1 MKVEA
6 RGALDEH
13 ALDAFA
19 PFGTS
24 PGLEFDLHSVRFIQ
38 PCGVVALAC
47 LAENHAA
54 EGDEISLRLPMSG
67 NATEYL
73 TRMNVGRV
81 LKERCGIRDAL
92 PTVQRADLLGALLEV
107 QRFETEDG
115 ADELADVLEQRL
127 SYPLLRSEAQPVVDV
142 VWELAANAVRHSG
155 TGVGY
160 FAAQVY
166 EPGRRTA
173 RVDFGVGDWGKGIR
187 ESLAETQQARQT
199 DVLAI
204 EEAVK
209 MGVSRYVTDPTRGK
223 GLPLTVFDKAV
234 ARGGQITIRS
244 RAGAVS
250 FFPQGRFRRR
260 IAPRPG
266 VLVSGSIPCW

>member
-1 MKVEA
+1 
-6 RGALDEH
+6 
-13 ALDAFA
+13 
-19 PFGTS
+19 
-24 PGLEFDLHSVRFIQ
+24 LEFDLHSVRFIQ

-47 LAENHAA
+47 LAEYHAA
-54 EGDEISLRLPMSG
+54 KGDEISLRLPMSG

-92 PTVQRADLLGALLEV
+92 PTIRRADPLGGLLEV

-115 ADELADVLEQRL
+115 ADELVDILEQRL
-127 SYPLLRSEAQPVVDV
+127 SYPLLRSEAQPVVDA
-142 VWELAANAVRHSG
+142 VWELVTNAVKHSG

-187 ESLAETQQARQT
+187 ESLAETQRARQT

-209 MGVSRYVTDPTRGK
+209 MGVSRWVTDPTRGK

>member
-1 MKVEA
+1 MKIEA
-6 RGALDEH
+6 RGALNER
-13 ALDAFA
+13 ALDAFV
-19 PFGTS
+19 PFGS
-24 PGLEFDLHSVRFIQ
+24 YPGLEIDLHSVRFIET
-38 PCGVVALAC
+38 CGLVALAC
-47 LAENHAA
+47 LVEYHAA
-54 EGDEISLRLPMSG
+54 EGDEISLRPPMSG

-73 TRMNVGRV
+73 SRMNVCRV
-81 LKERCGIRDAL
+81 LEERCGIRDAL
-92 PTVQRADLLGALLEV
+92 PTVHSADLRGRLLEV
-107 QRFETEDG
+107 QRYETEDG
-115 ADELADVLEQRL
+115 ADELTDILEQRL
-127 SYPLLRSEAQPVVDV
+127 SYSLLRSEAQPVVDA
-142 VWELAANAVRHSG
+142 VWEMATNAVEHSG

-173 RVDFGVGDWGKGIR
+173 RVDFGVGDWGQGIR
-187 ESLAETQQARQT
+187 ESLAETRHARET

-209 MGVSRYVTDPTRGK
+209 MGVSRYATDPTRGK
-223 GLPLTVFDKAV
+223 GLPFTVFDKAV

-260 IAPRPG
+260 IPPRPG

>member
-1 MKVEA
+1 MRLEA
-6 RGALDEH
+6 REALNEQ

-19 PFGTS
+19 PSGTA
-24 PGLEFDLHSVRFIQ
+24 PGLECDLHSVRFIQ

-47 LAENHAA
+47 LAEHHAA
-54 EGDEISLRLPMSG
+54 EGDEISLRLPLSG

-73 TRMNVGRV
+73 ARMNFGRV

-92 PTVQRADLLGALLEV
+92 PTVRRADPFGGLLEV

-115 ADELADVLEQRL
+115 ADELVDILEQRL
-127 SYPLLRSEAQPVVDV
+127 SFRLLRSEAQPVVDAV
-142 VWELAANAVRHSG
+142 RELATNAVKHSG

-160 FAAQVY
+160 FAAQVF

-173 RVDFGVGDWGKGIR
+173 RVDFGLGDWGKGIR
-187 ESLAETQQARQT
+187 ESLAETQRARQT

-209 MGVSRYVTDPTRGK
+209 MGVSRYVTDPIRGK